1 MKYAELF
8 SGIGGFRQAADLIS
22 KDTNVRLKCVAFS
35 EIDTYALKTYESN
48 YKLNTE
54 IRMNNIVEFTSE
66 RRKIKQLEDFDLLL
80 GGFPCQAFSLLGKQ
94 LGLEDER
101 GKIFF
106 SIHELLAK
114 KKPKLVVLENVRNI
128 LQHNKGDTLSKILD
142 FFKSHGYKYVNYVLL
157 DTQNFGLPQRRAR
170 VFFVCSKDR
179 LDIDLSEKA
188 IVRNFN
194 LIKKHSLHIYPDV
207 RTVLD
212 KKVDN
217 KYYLS
222 EKIKH
227 TILADGS
234 KNFKSKSQIDLDIA
248 RTLTAT
254 MVKMHR
260 ACQDNYYSDDFIIK
274 NRSHKDTAKEIL
286 FKTPI
291 RKLTPWEALRL
302 QGFSNQFY
310 QNAIDSGVSGH
321 QLYKQAGNA
330 LSVNTGYALLH
341 YLFVK
346 CKIQIR

>member
-8 SGIGGFRQAADLIS
+8 SGIGGFRHAADLIS
-22 KDTNVRLKCVAFS
+22 KDTHVRLKCCAFS
-35 EIDTYALKTYESN
+35 EIDIHALKTYESN
-48 YKLNTE
+48 YNLKGETH
-54 IRMNNIVEFTSE
+54 MNNIVDFTSE
-66 RRKIKQLEDFDLLL
+66 KRRIKQLEDFTLLL

-101 GKIFF
+101 GKILF

-114 KKPKLVVLENVRNI
+114 KKPEFVVLENVRNI
-128 LQHNKGDTLSKILD
+128 LQHNRGETLKKILD
-142 FFKSHGYKYVNYVLL
+142 FFKGHRYKYVNYVLL

-170 VFFVCSKDR
+170 VFFVCSKKK
-179 LDIDLSEKA
+179 LDIDLSEEA
-188 IVRNFN
+188 IVCNFN
-194 LIKKHSLHIYPDV
+194 SLKKHSLNIYKNV
-207 RTVLD
+207 RAVLD
-212 KKVDN
+212 KKVDQ

-234 KNFKSKSQIDLDIA
+234 KSFRSKSQIDLDVA

-260 ACQDNYYSDDFIIK
+260 ACQDNYYSDDFILK
-274 NRSHKDTAKEIL
+274 NYSHKDTAKEIL
-286 FKTPI
+286 FKTPV
-291 RKLTPWEALRL
+291 RKLTPWEALKL
-302 QGFSNQFY
+302 QGFNIKFY
-310 QNAIDSGVSGH
+310 QNAINSGVSEH

-346 CKIQIR
+346 CKIQNR

>member
-22 KDTNVRLKCVAFS
+22 KDTGVRLKCIAFS
-35 EIDTYALKTYESN
+35 EIDPYALKTYENN
-48 YKLNTE
+48 YKLNGET
-54 IRMNNIVEFTSE
+54 RMNNIVEFTSE
-66 RRKIKQLEDFDLLL
+66 KRKIKQMEDFNLLL

-101 GKIFF
+101 GKILF

-114 KKPKLVVLENVRNI
+114 KKPEFIVLENVRNI
-128 LQHNKGDTLSKILD
+128 LQHNKGETLGKILD
-142 FFKSHGYKYVNYVLL
+142 FFRNHKYRYVNYILL

-170 VFFVCSKDR
+170 VFFVCSKKK
-179 LDIDLSEKA
+179 LNIDLSEEA
-188 IVRNFN
+188 IVSNFKS
-194 LIKKHSLHIYPDV
+194 IKKHSLNTYKDV
-207 RTVLD
+207 RAVLD
-212 KKVDN
+212 KKTDS

-234 KNFKSKSQIDLDIA
+234 KNFKSKSQIDLGIA

-260 ACQDNYYSDDFIIK
+260 ACQDNYYSDDFILK
-274 NRSHKDTAKEIL
+274 NHSHKDTVKELL
-286 FKTPI
+286 FKIPV
-291 RKLTPWEALRL
+291 RKLTPWEALKL
-302 QGFSNQFY
+302 QGFDHKFY
-310 QNAIDSGVSGH
+310 QKAIDSGVSEH
-321 QLYKQAGNA
+321 QIYKQAGNA

-341 YLFVK
+341 YLFVHL
-346 CKIQIR
+346 KIQDM

>member
-8 SGIGGFRQAADLIS
+8 SGIGGFRHAADLLS
-22 KDTNVRLKCVAFS
+22 RDTNVHLKCTAFS
-35 EIDTYALKTYESN
+35 EIDSYALKTYGSN
-48 YKLNTE
+48 YRTNGETH
-54 IRMNNIVEFTSE
+54 MNNIVEFTSE
-66 RRKIKQLEDFDLLL
+66 KKRINQLEDFALLL

-101 GKIFF
+101 GKILF

-114 KKPKLVVLENVRNI
+114 KRPEFVVLENVRNI
-128 LQHNKGDTLSKILD
+128 LQHDKGETLEKILH
-142 FFKSHGYKYVNYVLL
+142 FFRGHKYKYVNYVVL
-157 DTQNFGLPQRRAR
+157 DTRNFGLPQRRAR
-170 VFFVCSKDR
+170 VFFVCSKKK
-179 LDIDLSEKA
+179 LDINLSEDA
-188 IVRNFN
+188 IVSNFN
-194 LIKKHSLHIYPDV
+194 SIKNHSLYTYKDV
-207 RTVLD
+207 RAVLD
-212 KKVDN
+212 KNVDQ

-260 ACQDNYYSDDFIIK
+260 ACQDNYYSDDFIQK
-274 NRSHKDTAKEIL
+274 NYSHKDTAKEVL
-286 FKTPI
+286 FKTPV
-291 RKLTPWEALRL
+291 RKLTPWEALKL
-302 QGFSNQFY
+302 QGFDTEFY
-310 QNAIDSGVSGH
+310 QNAIDSGVSEH

-341 YLFVK
+341 YLFVR
-346 CKIQIR
+346 CKIHEL